1 MLDRNSLNIIAV
13 EVRLTIH
20 QLDFLRYNVDLPESP
35 EEIMLVHLIRMF
47 KWEQRAEDIV
57 DRTGEYEPDL
67 TSAIYYLV
75 WMEKGIR
82 GKQR

>member
-20 QLDFLRYNVDLPESP
+20 QLDFLRYNIDLPKGP
-35 EEIMLVHLIRMF
+35 EEIMLVDLVRMF

>member
-20 QLDFLRYNVDLPESP
+20 QLDFLRYNIDLPKGP
-35 EEIMLVHLIRMF
+35 EEIMLVDLIRMF
-47 KWEQRAEDIV
+47 KWEQFAEDVV
-57 DRTGEYEPDL
+57 DRTREYEPDYS
-67 TSAIYYLV
+67 SATPHLD
-75 WMEKGIR
+75 WLDRDIR